1 MYQLPKYKEGKIVMI
16 DYGKVRSTVKPDEL
30 EIDEYSVWV
39 NSNIKEIEVQS
50 EDESHTEYEFNQV
63 RYTKDEYIKLIDERN
78 TTLESQ
84 LTDTQ
89 LALCEIYEGM
99 M

>member
-1 MYQLPKYKEGKIVMI
+1 MI
-16 DYGKVRSTVKPDEL
+16 DYGAVRSTVKPDAV

-39 NSNIKEIEVQS
+39 NSNITEIVVQS

-89 LALCEIYEGM
+89 LALCEIYEGITKE
-99 M
+99 

>member
-1 MYQLPKYKEGKIVMI
+1 MI
-16 DYGKVRSTVKPDEL
+16 DYGTVRSTIKPNKV

-50 EDESHTEYEFNQV
+50 ENETHTEYEYNQV

>member
-1 MYQLPKYKEGKIVMI
+1 MI
-16 DYGKVRSTVKPDEL
+16 DYGAVRSTVKPDAV

-39 NSNIKEIEVQS
+39 NSNITEIVVQS

-89 LALCEIYEGM
+89 LALCEIYEGITKG
-99 M
+99 

>member
-1 MYQLPKYKEGKIVMI
+1 MI
-16 DYGKVRSTVKPDEL
+16 DYGTVRSTVKPDEV

-39 NSNIKEIEVQS
+39 NSDIKEIEVQS
-50 EDESHTEYEFNQV
+50 EYETHTEYEFNQI

-99 M
+99 T

>member
-1 MYQLPKYKEGKIVMI
+1 MI
-16 DYGKVRSTVKPDEL
+16 DYGTVRSTVKPNKV

-39 NSNIKEIEVQS
+39 NSDITEIVVQS
-50 EDESHTEYEFNQV
+50 EDESHTEYEFNQL
-63 RYTKDEYIKLIDERN
+63 RYTKDEYIKMIDERN

-89 LALCEIYEGM
+89 LALCEIYEGITEG
-99 M
+99 

>member
-1 MYQLPKYKEGKIVMI
+1 MI
-16 DYGKVRSTVKPDEL
+16 DYGKVRSTVKPDEV

-39 NSNIKEIEVQS
+39 NSDIKEIDVQL
-50 EDESHTEYEFNQV
+50 EDEIHTEYEFNQL
-63 RYTKDEYIKLIDERN
+63 RYTKDEYIKMIDERN

-99 M
+99 T

>member
-1 MYQLPKYKEGKIVMI
+1 MI
-16 DYGKVRSTVKPDEL
+16 DYGTVRSTVKPDKV

-99 M
+99 T

>member
-1 MYQLPKYKEGKIVMI
+1 MI
-16 DYGKVRSTVKPDEL
+16 DYGAVRSTVKPDAV

-39 NSNIKEIEVQS
+39 NSDIKEIDVQS
-50 EDESHTEYEFNQV
+50 EDESHIEYEFSQV

-89 LALCEIYEGM
+89 LALCEIYEGITKG
-99 M
+99 

>member
-1 MYQLPKYKEGKIVMI
+1 MI
-16 DYGKVRSTVKPDEL
+16 DYGRIRSTVKPDEV

-39 NSNIKEIEVQS
+39 NSDIKEIEVRS
-50 EDESHTEYEFNQV
+50 EDESHTEYEFQQV

-78 TTLESQ
+78 ATLEAQ
-84 LTDTQ
+84 ITDTQ

-99 M
+99 V

>member
-1 MYQLPKYKEGKIVMI
+1 MV
-16 DYGKVRSTVKPDEL
+16 DYGAVRSTVKPDEV

-39 NSNIKEIEVQS
+39 NSDIKEIDVQS

-89 LALCEIYEGM
+89 LALCEIYEGITEG
-99 M
+99 

>member
-1 MYQLPKYKEGKIVMI
+1 MI
-16 DYGKVRSTVKPDEL
+16 DYGVVRSTVKPDAV

-39 NSNIKEIEVQS
+39 NSNITEIVVQS

-99 M
+99 T

>member
-1 MYQLPKYKEGKIVMI
+1 MI
-16 DYGKVRSTVKPDEL
+16 DYGKVRGTVKPDEV
-30 EIDEYSVWV
+30 EIDEYSVWI
-39 NSNIKEIEVQS
+39 NTNITEIQVQS
-50 EDESHTEYEFNQV
+50 ENGSYTEYEFNQV
-63 RYTKDEYIKLIDERN
+63 RYTKDEYIKMIDERN
-78 TTLESQ
+78 TTLEAQ

>member
-1 MYQLPKYKEGKIVMI
+1 MI
-16 DYGKVRSTVKPDEL
+16 DYGTVRSTIKPNAV

-39 NSNIKEIEVQS
+39 NSDIKEIEVQS
-50 EDESHTEYEFNQV
+50 ENETHTEYEYNQV

-89 LALCEIYEGM
+89 LALCEIYEGITEG
-99 M
+99 

>member
-1 MYQLPKYKEGKIVMI
+1 MI
-16 DYGKVRSTVKPDEL
+16 DYGKVRGTVKPDEV

-39 NSNIKEIEVQS
+39 NSNIKEIDVQS

-63 RYTKDEYIKLIDERN
+63 RYTKDEYIKLIDKRN
-78 TTLESQ
+78 STLESQ

>member
-1 MYQLPKYKEGKIVMI
+1 MI
-16 DYGKVRSTVKPDEL
+16 DYGAVRSTVKPDEV
-30 EIDEYSVWV
+30 EIDEYSVWI
-39 NSNIKEIEVQS
+39 NTNITEIQVQS
-50 EDESHTEYEFNQV
+50 ENGSYTEYEFNQV

>member
-1 MYQLPKYKEGKIVMI
+1 MI
-16 DYGKVRSTVKPDEL
+16 DYGAVRSTVKPDAV
-30 EIDEYSVWV
+30 EIDEYSVWL
-39 NSNIKEIEVQS
+39 NSDIKEIEMQS
-50 EDESHTEYEFNQV
+50 EDKTHTEYEFNQV

-89 LALCEIYEGM
+89 LALCEIYEGITKE
-99 M
+99 

>member
-1 MYQLPKYKEGKIVMI
+1 MI
-16 DYGKVRSTVKPDEL
+16 DYGAVRSTVKPDAV

-39 NSNIKEIEVQS
+39 NSNITEIVVQS

-99 M
+99 T